1 MSPRPSIGW
10 IAANDADPLPS
21 GGIGVGFGT
30 PAASTF
36 GADLTAL
43 TGLLA
48 DSAAR

>member
-1 MSPRPSIGW
+1 MTGQSLFRHP
-10 IAANDADPLPS
+10 DADPLPS